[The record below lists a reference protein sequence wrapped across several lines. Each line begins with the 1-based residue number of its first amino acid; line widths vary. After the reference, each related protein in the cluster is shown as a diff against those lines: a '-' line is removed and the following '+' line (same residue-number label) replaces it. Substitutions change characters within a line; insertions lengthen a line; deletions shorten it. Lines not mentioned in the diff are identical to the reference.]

1 MRLRLHVLV
10 LATLLS
16 LSGSAAAV
24 PTSTTVT
31 LRVSDGTGPIDGTVN
46 LDFSLFDTVTGGTA
60 LWTESHGGAS
70 ASDGL
75 VYLDLGSLTPLD
87 DTVFTGAARYLEVK
101 VNGAVQSPRLAIGSV
116 PYAVRAAA
124 ADGISNGL
132 LHAPAGG
139 DRVGIGTTAP
149 EQKLHVKGG
158 YILSQDADGSTRAF
172 MQGES
177 GVGSFGTLGPQPAC
191 FGNNEGY
198 CALLVDGGNVG
209 IGTTGPTQR
218 LHVNGGLRV
227 DSDAYF
233 QTGADYGQIRRTA
246 GASGS
251 LHIDSFEPASNN
263 DTQTIINWY
272 GGTGGVRIGNGN
284 QGYGTVYAGSFVNVS
299 SREYKQDISRLGTGG
314 VKASL
319 DALLK
324 MPVTRYRYRNDP
336 ERRVRTGFIAEE
348 LPTAVLSADGK
359 GVDTYELL
367 AHAVAAMQAQQAEI
381 VRLRARLDR
390 LERAT
395 PRAGSGSR

>member
-1 MRLRLHVLV
+1 MRQRLPVLV
-10 LATLLS
+10 LAALLS
-16 LSGSAAAV
+16 LAGSAAAV

-46 LDFSLFDTVTGGTA
+46 LDFSLFDAATGGAA

-132 LHAPAGG
+132 LHAPANGAG
-139 DRVGIGTTAP
+139 VGIGTSTPAS
-149 EQKLHVKGG
+149 QLHVVG
-158 YILSQDADGSTRAF
+158 YIRADAGDGNYGLISH
-172 MQGES
+172 S
-177 GVGSFGTLGPQPAC
+177 NGT
-191 FGNNEGY
+191 
-198 CALLVDGGNVG
+198 GGN
-209 IGTTGPTQR
+209 
-218 LHVNGGLRV
+218 
-227 DSDAYF
+227 
-233 QTGADYGQIRRTA
+233 
-246 GASGS
+246 
-251 LHIDSFEPASNN
+251 LHIDSFEPASNH

-272 GGTGGVRIGNGN
+272 GGTGGLRIGNGN

-299 SREYKQDISRLGTGG
+299 SREYKQDIARLGTSG

-348 LPTAVLSADGK
+348 LPATVLSADGK